1 MASTKTNSATAV
13 SPLLAKPAELD
24 EFLAKLAARDRQNVD
39 RHLLAADAEAEPD
52 HARLWRRIARSM
64 FTLSPHAVTT
74 IGQQALLFFIADG
87 KYRMQVFAVEDP
99 RDGRLLIYTG
109 DVTKEAIKAGV
120 LAAPAKGDASAGYVV
135 VADKSQ
141 RLIIETLDA
150 NNTPNPHPW
159 YKNMLG
165 WGRKALR
172 VTLPVKAQRA
182 SAAAICSGVALTG
195 SVTRRALRPQPS
207 MFLYQGC
214 GLGVLLASS
223 DSMINRWDLSATTT

>member
-1 MASTKTNSATAV
+1 MATKTNAATAI
-13 SPLLAKPAELD
+13 SPLLAKPLELE

-39 RHLLAADAEAEPD
+39 RHLAAADAEPEPD
-52 HARLWRRIARSM
+52 HAKLWRRIARSM

-74 IGQQALLFFIADG
+74 IGQQALQFFIADG

-109 DVTKEAIKAGV
+109 DVVKEAIKAGV
-120 LAAPAKGDASAGYVV
+120 LAAPPKGDASAGHVV

-141 RLIIETLDA
+141 RLILEILDA

-172 VTLPVKAQRA
+172 VTLPVKATPEQI
-182 SAAAICSGVALTG
+182 AAAEALCALTAKTF
-195 SVTRRALRPQPS
+195 VKK
-207 MFLYQGC
+207 
-214 GLGVLLASS
+214 
-223 DSMINRWDLSATTT
+223 DATPAK

>member
-1 MASTKTNSATAV
+1 MASTKTTNSATAA
-13 SPLLAKPAELD
+13 SPLVVKPAELD

-39 RHLLAADAEAEPD
+39 RHLLAADAEPEPD
-52 HARLWRRIARSM
+52 HGRLWRRVARSM

-99 RDGRLLIYTG
+99 RDGRLLLYTG
-109 DVTKEAIKAGV
+109 DVAKEAIKAGV
-120 LAAPAKGDASAGYVV
+120 LAAPAKGDASAGHVV
-135 VADKSQ
+135 VADKNQ

-172 VTLPVKAQRA
+172 VTLPVKATPEQI
-182 SAAAICSGVALTG
+182 AAAEALCALTAKG
-195 SVTRRALRPQPS
+195 FAKKE
-207 MFLYQGC
+207 
-214 GLGVLLASS
+214 A
-223 DSMINRWDLSATTT
+223 

>member
-1 MASTKTNSATAV
+1 MATKTSTNPAAAI
-13 SPLLAKPAELD
+13 SPLLAKPAEMD

-39 RHLLAADAEAEPD
+39 RHLAAADAEPEPD
-52 HARLWRRIARSM
+52 HAKLWRRVARSM

-74 IGQQALLFFIADG
+74 IGQQALQFFIADG

-109 DVTKEAIKAGV
+109 DVVKEAIKAGV
-120 LAAPAKGDASAGYVV
+120 LAAPPKGDASAGHVV

-141 RLIIETLDA
+141 RLILEVLDA

-172 VTLPVKAQRA
+172 VTLPVKATPEQI
-182 SAAAICSGVALTG
+182 AAAEALCALTAKTF
-195 SVTRRALRPQPS
+195 VKK
-207 MFLYQGC
+207 
-214 GLGVLLASS
+214 
-223 DSMINRWDLSATTT
+223 DATPAK

>member
-52 HARLWRRIARSM
+52 HAKLWRRIARSM

-109 DVTKEAIKAGV
+109 DVTKEAMKAGV
-120 LAAPAKGDASAGYVV
+120 LAAPAKGDASAGYIV

-159 YKNMLG
+159 YK
-165 WGRKALR
+165 GRS
-172 VTLPVKAQRA
+172 AQRQNPSPHGTSQTEGGA
-182 SAAAICSGVALTG
+182 GQAGQRPTESQRNVGVPKP
-195 SVTRRALRPQPS
+195 V
-207 MFLYQGC
+207 
-214 GLGVLLASS
+214 
-223 DSMINRWDLSATTT
+223 

>member
-1 MASTKTNSATAV
+1 MATKTTSAAHAATGG
-13 SPLLAKPAELD
+13 LLAKPAEMD

-39 RHLLAADAEAEPD
+39 RHLIAADAEAEPD
-52 HARLWRRIARSM
+52 HANLWRRLARAL

-74 IGQQALLFFIADG
+74 IGQQALQFFIADG
-87 KYRMQVFAVEDP
+87 KYKKQVFAVEDP
-99 RDGRLLIYTG
+99 RDGRLLVYVG
-109 DVTKEAIKAGV
+109 DVVKEAIKQGV
-120 LAAPAKGDASAGYVV
+120 LAAPAKGDASAGHVV

-172 VTLPVKAQRA
+172 VTLPVKATPEQI
-182 SAAAICSGVALTG
+182 AAAEALCALTAKG
-195 SVTRRALRPQPS
+195 FAKKE
-207 MFLYQGC
+207 
-214 GLGVLLASS
+214 A
-223 DSMINRWDLSATTT
+223 

>member
-1 MASTKTNSATAV
+1 MASTKTNPATAV

-39 RHLLAADAEAEPD
+39 RHLLAADSEPEPD
-52 HARLWRRIARSM
+52 HGRLWRRIARSM

-74 IGQQALLFFIADG
+74 IGQQALLFFVADG
-87 KYRMQVFAVEDP
+87 KYRMQVYAVEDP
-99 RDGRLLIYTG
+99 RDGRLLLYTG
-109 DVTKEAIKAGV
+109 DVVKEAVKAGI
-120 LAAPAKGDASAGYVV
+120 LAPPAKGDASAGHVV
-135 VADKSQ
+135 VADKNQ

-172 VTLPVKAQRA
+172 VTLPIKATPEQI
-182 SAAAICSGVALTG
+182 SAAEALCALTAKG
-195 SVTRRALRPQPS
+195 FAKKE
-207 MFLYQGC
+207 
-214 GLGVLLASS
+214 A
-223 DSMINRWDLSATTT
+223 